1 MAQKSKK
8 NHNTEQERKK
18 KITIVGIFALISI
31 IILMAIIVPKILIN
45 SESNENYE
53 NISVE
58 TAYNMIND
66 TATFPNLVILDVRSQ
81 SEYDS
86 GHINNSILIPVDELE
101 NRLGE
106 IEQYENTEIIVY
118 CRSGSRSRVASV
130 ILTSN
135 GFSKIYNMM
144 GGILAW
150 NSASYPSV

>member
-18 KITIVGIFALISI
+18 KITIVSIFALISI
-31 IILMAIIVPKILIN
+31 IIIMAIIVPKILIN
-45 SESNENYE
+45 TGSKENYE
-53 NISVE
+53 DISVE

-66 TATFPNLVILDVRSQ
+66 TTTYPNLVVLDVRSQ
-81 SEYDS
+81 NEYDS

-101 NRLGE
+101 NRFSE
-106 IEQYENTEIIVY
+106 IEHYKNTEIIVY